1 MKRIILSSLAAV
13 SILVSTSVAKDFYA
27 TIDGEKITKADINIA
42 IQDPRVN
49 FDTLPEAAQKNVL
62 DQIINKKLLAKYA
75 ITKGIE
81 KDKDFQDS
89 LQKLKEDLAFQVW
102 QRNELRDT
110 KIAEADIKKFY
121 DENKDKFVQP
131 ELLEARHIL
140 VKTEDEAKALIK
152 ELSSAKELE
161 KAFIE
166 AAKTK
171 STGPSGKDGGYLG
184 KFQAAQMVPE
194 FTAGAKALKKGE
206 ISKEPV
212 KTQFGFHVIYLIDSI
227 PSKTASYEQVKGNIN
242 QMMASQK
249 YNENVKKL
257 ADDLRSKA
265 KIVIK

>member
-1 MKRIILSSLAAV
+1 MKKIILSSLAAI
-13 SILVSTSVAKDFYA
+13 SILATSTLAQDFYA
-27 TIDGEKITKADINIA
+27 TVNGEKITKADINIA

-49 FDTLPEAAQKNVL
+49 FDTLPDAAKKNVL
-62 DQIINKKLLAKYA
+62 DQIINKKLLAKHA
-75 ITKGIE
+75 ISQGIE

-89 LQKLKEDLAFQVW
+89 MQKLKEDLAFQVW

-110 KIAEADIKKFY
+110 KIPDSELKKFY

-131 ELLEARHIL
+131 EMLEARHIL

-152 ELSSAKELE
+152 QLNSSKDLE
-161 KAFIE
+161 KDFIE
-166 AAKTK
+166 LAKTK

-194 FTAGAKALKKGE
+194 FSAAAKALKKAT

-212 KTQFGFHVIYLIDSI
+212 KTQFGFHVIYLIDNI
-227 PSKTASYEQVKGNIN
+227 PSKTASFEQVKGNIK
-242 QMMASQK
+242 QMKASQK

-257 ADDLRSKA
+257 AEDLRSKA